1 MRIAVIRFAVTC
13 PVKTIELGERYD
25 TKVEAK
31 RAIEA
36 ELRSRK
42 LTKPMTLEQLNVFCE
57 EMYKRLEFKSESERL
72 ADIIKWA
79 EGWQSKNL
87 PPN

>member
-1 MRIAVIRFAVTC
+1 M
-13 PVKTIELGERYD
+13 

>member
-1 MRIAVIRFAVTC
+1 MM
-13 PVKTIELGERYD
+13 
-25 TKVEAK
+25 TKDEARHTVEA
-31 RAIEA
+31 EP
-36 ELRSRK
+36 RSPK

-87 PPN
+87 QK